1 MNRESERKRLV
12 ELIKQGEM
20 NYTTSTNYDG
30 DLLDY
35 LADYLLA
42 NGIVVPPCKVGDYV
56 EWDNGIEPRLHRVEG
71 FYYNTNDA
79 FPLRYDLGIIQPI
92 IEHHAI
98 KRIVPREEA
107 EKMLKGVGIE

>member
-12 ELIKQGEM
+12 ELTNKHLREELGM
-20 NYTTSTNYDG
+20 NLHTDILEKFA
-30 DLLDY
+30 DHLLG
-35 LADYLLA
+35 
-42 NGIVVPPCKVGDYV
+42 NGIVVLPCKVGDYI

-71 FYYNTNDA
+71 FYYNTQEA

-107 EKMLKGVGIE
+107 EKMLKGEEK